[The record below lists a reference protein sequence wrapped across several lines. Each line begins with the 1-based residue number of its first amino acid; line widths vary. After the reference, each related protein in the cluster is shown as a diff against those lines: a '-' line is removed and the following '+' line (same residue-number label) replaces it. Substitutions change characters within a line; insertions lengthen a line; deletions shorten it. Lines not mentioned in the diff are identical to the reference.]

1 VITDVNPIIFI
12 KAMMQKW
19 MKYIHGVMQQPL
31 VDVTSAIVENCSKLK
46 FSGQ

>member
-1 VITDVNPIIFI
+1 
-12 KAMMQKW
+12 MQKW

-46 FSGQ
+46 FSGQWDFSTSTKKVA